1 MSSSKELPKLTHQAG
16 ALVLSGGG
24 ARAAYQVGV
33 LKALAELTPES
44 NPHPF
49 QIICGTSA
57 GAVNALLLASHPG
70 TFKEAAEQLCDL
82 WMQLSADQIYRSSWR
97 SLAGNMFSIAR
108 SFFNQGVS
116 RRKPLSLLNNTPL
129 RELVDEAIQFDN
141 IQKNIDAGHLRAV
154 CVTALSYSEGDS
166 VSFFQGAESLTEWR
180 RFRRYGRR
188 TQLSAD
194 HLMASAAI
202 PTLFPCVKIG
212 DDHFGDGAVRQ
223 LAPISPALHLG
234 ANRVFVVGVSD
245 NRSPVHWGK
254 KRSKP
259 QRHSPSLAQVTGQLF
274 NAAFI
279 DSLEGDLE
287 HLDRVNLLLDAAEKN
302 LADLSPLRPVESAVI
317 EPSQSLDRIAGRKV
331 RYLPPALRWLFRST
345 GATTSGG
352 GASAASYLLFEK
364 PFIGEL
370 VELGYQDAMWE
381 RDKLRTYLELG
392 PQAGLTSQEEPE
404 EEDRKGLFGLR
415 VKPQTESAN
424 GNTQP

>member
-1 MSSSKELPKLTHQAG
+1 M
-16 ALVLSGGG
+16 LSGGG

-33 LKALAELTPES
+33 LKALAELTPDS
-44 NPHPF
+44 NPYPF

-70 TFKEAAEQLCDL
+70 TFREAVDRLCDL
-82 WMQLSADQIYRSSWR
+82 WLQLTVDQIYRSSWR
-97 SLAGNMFSIAR
+97 SLLGNIFAITR
-108 SFFNQGVS
+108 SLFNQGVG
-116 RRKPLSLLNNTPL
+116 RQRPLSLLDNAPL
-129 RELVDEAIQFDN
+129 RELIEEVIHFAN

-154 CVTALSYSEGDS
+154 CVNALSYSEGES
-166 VSFFQGAESLTEWR
+166 VSFFQGAETLSEWR
-180 RFRRYGRR
+180 RFRRYGLR
-188 TQLSAD
+188 TQLTAD

-202 PTLFPCVKIG
+202 PTLFSTVKIG
-212 DDHFGDGAVRQ
+212 NDYFGDGAVRQ
-223 LAPISPALHLG
+223 MAPISPALHLG

-254 KRSKP
+254 KRTKP
-259 QRHSPSLAQVTGQLF
+259 PRHSPSMAQIAGHMF

-287 HLDRVNLLLDAAEKN
+287 HLDRVNQLLDSVDDTKLDD
-302 LADLSPLRPVESAVI
+302 LAPLRPVESAVI
-317 EPSQSLDRIAGRKV
+317 EPSQSLDRLAGRKV
-331 RYLPPALRWLFRST
+331 RYLPPAVRWLFRST

-381 RDKLRTYLELG
+381 RDKLRAFLQ
-392 PQAGLTSQEEPE
+392 PQAEAETVE
-404 EEDRKGLFGLR
+404 RKGLFGIR
-415 VKPQTESAN
+415 VKPVTESAN
-424 GNTQP
+424 GNTQS

>member
-1 MSSSKELPKLTHQAG
+1 LSVNNTPPPQIANAG

-44 NPHPF
+44 EPHPF
-49 QIICGTSA
+49 KIICGTSA

-70 TFKEAAEQLCDL
+70 TFKESVARLCNL
-82 WMQLSADQIYRSSWR
+82 WMGLTVDNIYRSNWTSLLGNMATITR
-97 SLAGNMFSIAR
+97 SL
-108 SFFNQGVS
+108 FNHGVA
-116 RRKPLSLLNNTPL
+116 RRKPLALLDNTPL
-129 RELVDEAIQFDN
+129 RELVNDSIPFAN
-141 IQKNIDAGHLRAV
+141 IQRNIDEGRLRAV
-154 CVTALSYSEGDS
+154 SVTAMSYNQGES
-166 VSFFQGAESLTEWR
+166 VSFFQGGEDVTEWR
-180 RFRRYGRR
+180 RFRRCGER
-188 TQLSAD
+188 TTLCAD

-202 PTLFPCVKIG
+202 PTLFPSVKIG
-212 DDHFGDGAVRQ
+212 DEYFGDGAVRQ

-234 ANRVFVVGVSD
+234 ASRVFVVGVSD

-254 KRSKP
+254 RRQVAK
-259 QRHSPSLAQVTGQLF
+259 HSPSVAQIGGQLF

-287 HLDRVNLLLDAAEKN
+287 HLDRVNLLLDAVDKKGLDG
-302 LADLSPLRPVESAVI
+302 LAPLRPVESAVI
-317 EPSQSLDRIAGRKV
+317 EPSQSLDRLAGRKV

-364 PFIGEL
+364 PYLGEL

-381 RDKLRTYLELG
+381 REKLRDFLRPRNQLVEVE
-392 PQAGLTSQEEPE
+392 Q
-404 EEDRKGLFGLR
+404 RRLFGIR
-415 VKPQTESAN
+415 VKPAAEASNDNPAQ
-424 GNTQP
+424 